1 MKRDDSN
8 AEKPIE
14 VWLVEDNGDYRT
26 AALRVVSRLA
36 GVRTAR
42 GFKSCESALRAMTGG
57 ARPDIVLLD
66 VGLPGMS
73 GIEGIPLLKENAPG
87 AQIIVLTVFDDAEKV
102 FRAICAG
109 ADGYLLKGS
118 SFDDLSDA
126 LAEVRRG
133 GAPMNGRIAKMMLQ
147 AFPKTSVAPPDYHLT
162 PREGEILEALVRG
175 LTKKEIA
182 AQLNVSFHTVDFHQ
196 RSVYQKLHVN
206 NRTGA
211 VAKALQRR
219 LR

>member
-1 MKRDDSN
+1 MKHEPQSG
-8 AEKPIE
+8 ETPIE
-14 VWLVEDNGDYRT
+14 VWLVEDNESYRT
-26 AALRVVSRLA
+26 AALRVVSRLD
-36 GVRTAR
+36 GVHNAR
-42 GFKSCESALRAMTGG
+42 SFKSCESALKAMMGG

-73 GIEGIPLLKENAPG
+73 GIEGIPLLKARAPG
-87 AQIIVLTVFDDAEKV
+87 AQIIVLTVFDDAGKV

-118 SFDDLSDA
+118 SFDDLSAA
-126 LAEVRRG
+126 LAEIRRG

-147 AFPKTSVAPPDYHLT
+147 AFPKTNATPPDYRLT
-162 PREGEILEALVRG
+162 PREAEILEALVRG

-182 AQLNVSFHTVDFHQ
+182 AQLNVSFHAVDFHQ
-196 RSVYQKLHVN
+196 RSVYRKLHVN

-219 LR
+219 LT